1 MKLKRDDI
9 SQKNI
14 WIMIVGA
21 IIILL
26 TITILRNKSQA
37 IVLKNKSLTLEYGE
51 LLSMEITDYLDLD
64 QTKKEMISDIKMDTS
79 AIIYENGKDYPA
91 IGNYKI
97 ILSYKNEKATL
108 QLYVKDITTIRSCMR
123 KLCNNFFCTNLG
135 CFIQRITPLK
145 SS

>member
-79 AIIYENGKDYPA
+79 AIIYETS
-91 IGNYKI
+91 I
-97 ILSYKNEKATL
+97 S
-108 QLYVKDITTIRSCMR
+108 
-123 KLCNNFFCTNLG
+123 
-135 CFIQRITPLK
+135 RI
-145 SS
+145 

>member
-79 AIIYENGKDYPA
+79 AIIYEMV
-91 IGNYKI
+91 KI
-97 ILSYKNEKATL
+97 ILL
-108 QLYVKDITTIRSCMR
+108 
-123 KLCNNFFCTNLG
+123 
-135 CFIQRITPLK
+135 
-145 SS
+145 

>member
-37 IVLKNKSLTLEYGE
+37 IVLKNKSLPFSYIIAEVSILI
-51 LLSMEITDYLDLD
+51 SEI
-64 QTKKEMISDIKMDTS
+64 ISF
-79 AIIYENGKDYPA
+79 
-91 IGNYKI
+91 
-97 ILSYKNEKATL
+97 L
-108 QLYVKDITTIRSCMR
+108 
-123 KLCNNFFCTNLG
+123 F
-135 CFIQRITPLK
+135 
-145 SS
+145 

>member
-108 QLYVKDITTIRSCMR
+108 QLYVKDTIAPVFKDFITEVEFMKGSNHQM
-123 KLCNNFFCTNLG
+123 KN
-135 CFIQRITPLK
+135 
-145 SS
+145 